1 MPTRRSTIRCSRNC
15 WANSGDA
22 SGPAQ
27 ADDEHDDTPAADKKR
42 KDGGTSLKTQSDHC
56 EQYAAEHGYKLLGV
70 YRDVHTGA
78 EYRERPA
85 LSELRALVRAGGVDV
100 VIAYALDRLSR
111 NQAHLY
117 IIAEEVEAAGG
128 RLEFVTEDFEDSAVG
143 RFMRSAKAFAAE
155 VEREKIAERSARGK
169 RARVEAGR
177 LLPGC
182 KPPFGYRWSEDHNK
196 LEVNDA
202 EALIVRRMFSD
213 YAAGGTLRSVAN
225 KLTAD
230 GIPRPR
236 QGVYGAGGWSVS
248 TVRGMLTN
256 RTYLGEVV
264 SHGTIKLPDG
274 TAPALIEPGQFEAVQ
289 RRLSVNQQRA
299 KRNAKYP
306 DEAALLR
313 GGLAKCGVCGSNLMV
328 IKHSKQPGYFYA
340 CTGQN
345 RGQCG
350 RHAMMTHNLDGE
362 VWERIRWL
370 MTADEALE
378 ILVDGQALA
387 DPAAELATI
396 DRTLSGLKRQRE
408 NLLTSVATAEDA
420 DTVEVLTAR
429 LDQLAAR
436 CRELDTERAA
446 VARQAERL
454 SLAHQTVAELDRWR
468 RGVAKVIDVMT
479 IAERRDLLD
488 LLAVRAQL
496 WPIGHEP
503 RWLITSEIIPS
514 IVCSSSRCSS
524 SVRPARRSPVVG
536 RCRFSTAG

>member
-1 MPTRRSTIRCSRNC
+1 MTNTQRAAIYTRVST
-15 WANSGDA
+15 
-22 SGPAQ
+22 
-27 ADDEHDDTPAADKKR
+27 DKQEI
-42 KDGGTSLKTQSDHC
+42 DGTSLDTQSARC
-56 EQYAAEHGYKLLGV
+56 EAYAVERGYQVLNV
-70 YRDVHTGA
+70 YTDTHTGA
-78 EYRERPA
+78 QYRERLA
-85 LSELRALVRAGGVDV
+85 LSELRGLVRAGGVDV
-100 VIAYALDRLSR
+100 VLAYALDRLSR

-117 IIAEEVEAAGG
+117 IIAEEVEAGG
-128 RLEFVTEDFEDSAVG
+128 ARLEFVTEDFEDSAVG
-143 RFMRSAKAFAAE
+143 RFIRSAKAFAAE
-155 VEREKIAERSARGK
+155 VEREKITERSTRGK

-182 KPPFGYRWSEDHNK
+182 KPPFGYSWSEDRNK
-196 LEVNDA
+196 LVVNDA

-213 YAAGGTLRSVAN
+213 YTAGGTLRSVAN
-225 KLTAD
+225 QLTAD

-256 RTYLGEVV
+256 RTYIGEVV
-264 SHGTIKLPDG
+264 SHGNIKLPEG
-274 TAPALIEPGQFEAVQ
+274 TAPALIEAGQFEAVQ

-340 CTGQN
+340 CPRQW
-345 RGQCG
+345 RGQCS
-350 RHAMMTHNLDGE
+350 RHAIMTHLLDGE

-378 ILVDGQALA
+378 LLIDGQALA
-387 DPAAELATI
+387 DPTAELATI

-429 LDQLAAR
+429 LDQLAVR
-436 CRELDTERAA
+436 CRELEAERAT

-454 SLAHQTVAELDRWR
+454 SLAHQTADELDRWR
-468 RGVAKVIDVMT
+468 RGVAKVIDVIT

-488 LLAVRAQL
+488 TLAVQAQL
-496 WPIGHEP
+496 WPVGHEP
-503 RWLITSEIIPS
+503 RWLITSEIVPS

-524 SVRPARRSPVVG
+524 FVGPGRRSQVVG
-536 RCRFSTAG
+536 RCRSAPAD